1 MIAPARRVALAA
13 LAAIE
18 RGADLPAALART
30 REDLTDERDRA
41 LAATIVT
48 GTLRWRARLDALVLQ
63 HASRPPDTLDPEV
76 LQILRLSIFQL
87 LFLDRVPASAVVDDA
102 VSLTRAQRKRS
113 AAGFVNAVLRAV
125 SRNRHRIAWP
135 EPPARI
141 AGEEGRR
148 AAIDALSLSGSHPRW
163 LIERWIDRLGLEA
176 TRAWVAFNNTEP
188 PMTLRVNRSQTTREE
203 LAARLHEAGV
213 ETEPA
218 TWAPDGLIVHAGNP
232 LRTPLA
238 DSGLFLVQDEA
249 SQIVPLA
256 AGVRPGMRVLDA
268 CAAPGGK
275 TLVLDDALRAGAN
288 GGRAQGLLVA
298 ADFRERRL
306 RVLRSLLARHGSDA
320 RLVQHDLA
328 RGVPFGDV
336 FDRVLVDAPCTGLGT
351 LRRDVDIRWKRR
363 EEDVHRAAVRQR
375 AMIAEAA
382 QAVAPGGRL
391 VYATCSSE
399 PDEND
404 AIVDG
409 FLESRPAFVRVPR
422 ARLVEDGV
430 PEALLDEHGIL
441 RTRPDRHGLE
451 PFFAA
456 ALERTGPRR
465 PASPV

>member
-18 RGADLPAALART
+18 KGVDLPTALART
-30 REDLTDERDRA
+30 RDDLADERDRA

-48 GTLRWRARLDALVLQ
+48 GTLRWRARLDALIRQ

-76 LQILRLSIFQL
+76 LRILRLSIFQL

-102 VSLTRAQRKRS
+102 VNLTRAQRKRS
-113 AAGFVNAVLRAV
+113 AAGFVNAVLRAI
-125 SRNRHRIAWP
+125 SRNRHRFEWP
-135 EPPARI
+135 EPPQRI
-141 AGEEGRR
+141 AGEDDRR
-148 AAIDALSLSGSHPRW
+148 AALDALSVSGSHPRW
-163 LIERWIDRLGLEA
+163 LIARWVDRLGLDAARE
-176 TRAWVAFNNTEP
+176 WVAFNNTEP
-188 PMTLRVNRSQTTREE
+188 PMTLRANRSRATREE
-203 LAARLHEAGV
+203 LAARLLEAGV

-218 TWAPDGLIVHAGNP
+218 PWAPDGLIVRAGNP

-275 TLVLDDALRAGAN
+275 TLVLDDALRAGVDGSGAS
-288 GGRAQGLLVA
+288 GLLVA

-306 RVLRSLLARHGSDA
+306 RLLRTLLARHGSDA
-320 RLVQHDLA
+320 RLVQHDLT

-351 LRRDVDIRWKRR
+351 LRRDVDIRWKRQ
-363 EEDVHRAAVRQR
+363 EEDIHRAARRQR
-375 AMIAEAA
+375 AMIAQAA

-409 FLESRPAFVRVPR
+409 FLASRPDFVRVPR
-422 ARLVEDGV
+422 ARLVEDGL
-430 PEALLDEHGIL
+430 PEALLDEHGIV

-456 ALERTGPRR
+456 ALERTGGRR
-465 PASPV
+465 PTSPV

>member
-1 MIAPARRVALAA
+1 MIAPARRAALAA
-13 LAAIE
+13 LTALE
-18 RGADLPAALART
+18 RGTDLPAALART
-30 REDLTDERDRA
+30 RDDLADERDRA

-48 GTLRWRARLDALVLQ
+48 GTLRWRARLDALVRQ
-63 HASRPPDTLDPEV
+63 HASRPLDALDPEV

-87 LFLDRVPASAVVDDA
+87 LFLDRVPAAAVVDDA

-113 AAGFVNAVLRAV
+113 AGGFVNAVLRAV

-141 AGEEGRR
+141 AGDADRQ
-148 AAIDALSLSGSHPRW
+148 AALDTLSVSGSHPRW
-163 LIERWIDRLGLEA
+163 LIARWVDRLGLEA
-176 TRAWVAFNNTEP
+176 ARAWVAFNNTEP
-188 PMTLRVNRSQTTREE
+188 PMILRANRSRTTREE
-203 LAARLHEAGV
+203 LAARLLEFGV

-218 TWAPDGLIVHAGNP
+218 TWAPDGLVVRAGNP

-275 TLVLDDALRAGAN
+275 TLALDDALRAGADS
-288 GGRAQGLLVA
+288 GTPGLLVA

-306 RVLRSLLARHGSDA
+306 RVLRTLLTRHGSGA
-320 RLVQHDLA
+320 RLVQHDLT

-363 EEDVHRAAVRQR
+363 EEDIHLAAGRQR
-375 AMIAEAA
+375 AMIAQAA

-399 PDEND
+399 PEEND
-404 AIVDG
+404 GIVDE
-409 FLESRPAFVRVPR
+409 FLASRPDFVRVPR
-422 ARLVEDGV
+422 ERLVEDGV
-430 PEALLDEHGIL
+430 PEALLDGLGIL

-456 ALERTGPRR
+456 ALERTRRRR
-465 PASPV
+465 PTSPV